1 MEPITIYST
10 GWCPDCNRAKRFL
23 KDRGVE
29 FHEINIEQDS
39 AAEAV
44 VLLANNGKRR
54 VPTLKIGD
62 HYFACSPFSPQQ
74 LADELQIPLNK

>member
-10 GWCPDCNRAKRFL
+10 GWCPDCLRAKRFL
-23 KDRGVE
+23 KDRGVQ

-44 VLLANNGKRR
+44 VLRANNGKRR
-54 VPTLKIGD
+54 VPTLRVGD
-62 HYFACSPFSPQQ
+62 HFFACSPFNAQK
-74 LADELQIPLNK
+74 LADELKIPLNK